1 MAMTSGRDG
10 GETGGAISRSAASS
24 MDWCAIGL
32 LTPASAFL
40 CFALLYPLA
49 RLLSLSF
56 SDAAGPLAPYADLLT
71 SEVYRIVFRNTLV
84 VAAVVTVLCV
94 TLAYPLAFALTRMSA
109 RWRAVALGCV
119 LFPLWI
125 SVLVRTFSWMLLL
138 ERNGPINRGLMEIGL
153 ISEPLPLLFNQTGV
167 LIGMVHVL
175 LPYAVLPIYASINR
189 IDRGLLLASDGLG
202 ASVWTTFRRVLLPLS
217 MPGVMAGA
225 TFTFL
230 LSLGFF
236 ITPAL
241 LGGSG
246 STTLSMLI
254 ETLVSERLVW
264 PLASAASFILLAT
277 TLMLLAIAAR
287 LAPIS
292 QLAAVR

>member
-1 MAMTSGRDG
+1 METAGAEIEGRVK
-10 GETGGAISRSAASS
+10 TRP
-24 MDWCAIGL
+24 DWRALGL
-32 LTPASAFL
+32 LTPATAFL
-40 CFALLYPLA
+40 GFVLIYPLVH
-49 RLLSLSF
+49 LLSLSF
-56 SDAAGPLAPYADLLT
+56 ADPAGAMTPYIDLLT
-71 SEVYRIVFRNTLV
+71 SDVYQIVFRNTLA
-84 VAAVVTVLCV
+84 VAATVTVLCV
-94 TLAYPLAFALTRMSA
+94 VLAYPLAFALTRMTP
-109 RWRAVALGCV
+109 RWRALALGCV

-138 ERNGPINRGLMEIGL
+138 ERNGPINRGLIELGVITQPM
-153 ISEPLPLLFNQTGV
+153 SLLFNQTGV

-175 LPYAVLPIYASINR
+175 LPYAVLPIYASIIR
-189 IDRGLLLASDGLG
+189 IDPGLLLASDGLG
-202 ASVWTTFRRVLLPLS
+202 ASVATTFRRVLLPLS
-217 MPGVMAGA
+217 MPGVLAGA

-254 ETLVSERLVW
+254 ETLVNERLAW
-264 PLASAASFILLAT
+264 PLASAAGFILLVT
-277 TLMLLAIAAR
+277 TLLLLAIAAR

-292 QLAAVR
+292 QMAAIR